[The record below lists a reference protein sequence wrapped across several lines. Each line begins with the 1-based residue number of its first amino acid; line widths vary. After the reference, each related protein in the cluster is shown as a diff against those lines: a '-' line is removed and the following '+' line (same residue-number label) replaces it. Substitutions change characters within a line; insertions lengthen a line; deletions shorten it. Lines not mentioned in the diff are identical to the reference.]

1 MTWFVLL
8 GIAVAIA
15 TLAALT
21 GLKLR
26 GTRHV
31 AHTSLMGVARIILV
45 ILAPVVAGF
54 ALRARF
60 GG

>member
-1 MTWFVLL
+1 MSWFVLL
-8 GIAVAIA
+8 GIALAIA

-31 AHTSLMGVARIILV
+31 AHTSLMGVARIILA
-45 ILAPVVAGF
+45 ILAIAVAIF
-54 ALRARF
+54 AVRARL
-60 GG
+60 GR

>member
-1 MTWFVLL
+1 MSWFVLL

-45 ILAPVVAGF
+45 ILALGIAVF
-54 ALRARF
+54 AVRARF